1 MATKKTLF
9 KNCFLKSVLIRINY
23 YIVVW
28 QLYIS
33 YWYITLRINLLIWC
47 QFDVKFNLNLCKP
60 FIYELYLSNCFIVGT
75 FSDAIPKPLI
85 FLSNSL
91 LCFFQPDKKPC
102 LPLKLIT
109 FRISSCIIWCIWCK
123 SRLREWVLQSDC
135 LLNYNLYYWIS
146 QSDQKKQRTNFH
158 FKVRHFFLRYWIIK
172 VFIQSIKLGSF

>member
-1 MATKKTLF
+1 MKNPFSQSGFTSNTSFFLF
-9 KNCFLKSVLIRINY
+9 TPSK
-23 YIVVW
+23 
-28 QLYIS
+28 
-33 YWYITLRINLLIWC
+33 
-47 QFDVKFNLNLCKP
+47 D
-60 FIYELYLSNCFIVGT
+60 FIVGT

-91 LCFFQPDKKPC
+91 LCFFQSDKKPC

-172 VFIQSIKLGSF
+172 VFIQSIKLGHKDITTTLNIYTDVTKELKRTEFDGLDKYFNNSIA

>member
-1 MATKKTLF
+1 MMSLLGTNIWFTFLPLLYF
-9 KNCFLKSVLIRINY
+9 CFQKSRNPH
-23 YIVVW
+23 
-28 QLYIS
+28 
-33 YWYITLRINLLIWC
+33 
-47 QFDVKFNLNLCKP
+47 KMG
-60 FIYELYLSNCFIVGT
+60 IYFSNDFIVGT

-123 SRLREWVLQSDC
+123 SRLREWVLQSDY

-146 QSDQKKQRTNFH
+146 QSDQKSS
-158 FKVRHFFLRYWIIK
+158 VPI
-172 VFIQSIKLGSF
+172 FILKYATFSYAIELLKYLSSPSNSVLFSSFVTSV